1 MKVIRSQLHLHWQKM
16 RAILKTSLGGIVQ
29 IIVAM
34 TSWIFIMRFISE
46 FGSQAVAG
54 VTIAIRI
61 MMFSMVPA

>member
-1 MKVIRSQLHLHWQKM
+1 M
-16 RAILKTSLGGIVQ
+16 
-29 IIVAM
+29 IVAM
-34 TSWIFIMRFISE
+34 TSWIFIMRIISE